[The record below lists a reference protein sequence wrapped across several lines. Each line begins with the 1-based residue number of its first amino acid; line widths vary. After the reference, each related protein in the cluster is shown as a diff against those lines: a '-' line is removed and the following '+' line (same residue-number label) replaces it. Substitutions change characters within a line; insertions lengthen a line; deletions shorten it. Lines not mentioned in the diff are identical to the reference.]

1 MLSFQLMT
9 IVSLITTFELELVPM
24 FFHMDS
30 IKEFRSFL
38 QSWKFTTII
47 IIIVDVRGRGNN
59 KGENQLLI
67 IDGESEFD
75 QDVFALGNNFKTEY
89 EELLEAY
96 NEGQCAMVLIK
107 NVASKEDWYLRT
119 Q

>member
-1 MLSFQLMT
+1 
-9 IVSLITTFELELVPM
+9 
-24 FFHMDS
+24 
-30 IKEFRSFL
+30 
-38 QSWKFTTII
+38 
-47 IIIVDVRGRGNN
+47 
-59 KGENQLLI
+59 LI

-107 NVASKEDWYLRT
+107 NVASKED
-119 Q
+119 

>member
-1 MLSFQLMT
+1 MHVV
-9 IVSLITTFELELVPM
+9 IPVVSPIITFELELVPM

-30 IKEFRSFL
+30 IKEFKKIL
-38 QSWKFTTII
+38 QIWNFTTTI

-67 IDGESEFD
+67 INGEGEFD
-75 QDVFALGNNFKTEY
+75 QDVFALCNNFKTEY
-89 EELLEAY
+89 EKLLEAY
-96 NEGQCAMVLIK
+96 NEGQCVLIK
-107 NVASKEDWYLRT
+107 NVASKRLIFKT